1 MPTSEAQK
9 RASKKW
15 IENNK
20 EQHNEL
26 KMKWLN
32 DNREKHNELNKIRM
46 KRNYDFKNYYD
57 ITLEIK
63 RFRRILLDS

>member
-15 IENNK
+15 IETHK

-32 DNREKHNELNKIRM
+32 ENREKHNELNKNRM
-46 KRNYDFKNYYD
+46 KESYHFKNDND
-57 ITLEIK
+57 ISYELK
-63 RFRRILLDS
+63 RFRKILLDL

>member
-1 MPTSEAQK
+1 MPATEAQK

-15 IENNK
+15 IEKNK

-32 DNREKHNELNKIRM
+32 ENREKHNELNKIRM
-46 KRNYDFKNYYD
+46 KMNYDFKNDCD
-57 ITLEIK
+57 ISIELK
-63 RFRRILLDS
+63 RFRRILLEL